1 MYKSANVN
9 TKATFLAVF
18 EDDGEKEITVH
29 VFPPKLSVLNKL
41 LEVNTESAES
51 ITDTTDALA
60 KILSNNKERIKFDSE
75 KVGELVDVADLEE
88 LLTDF
93 FEWCGELKKK

>member
-18 EDDGEKEITVH
+18 EGDDGKEITIH
-29 VFPPKLSVLNKL
+29 VFPPKLLVLNKL

-51 ITDTTDALA
+51 ISETTDALA
-60 KILSNNKERIKFDSE
+60 KILSNNKEKIRFTPE
-75 KVGELVDVADLEE
+75 KVGELVDVTDLEE
-88 LLTDF
+88 FLTDF